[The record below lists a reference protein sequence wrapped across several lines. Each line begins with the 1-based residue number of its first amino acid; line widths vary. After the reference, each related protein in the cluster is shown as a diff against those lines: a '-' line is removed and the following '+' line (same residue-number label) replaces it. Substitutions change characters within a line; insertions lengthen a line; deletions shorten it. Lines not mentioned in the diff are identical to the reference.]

1 MAAASLSIAPY
12 LAVFLASGHEA
23 YWNAIDRVLPVSW
36 RRSSHQFARPFGL
49 PSSYL
54 RCAGQPYG

>member
-1 MAAASLSIAPY
+1 MAAASLSMAPY

-36 RRSSHQFARPFGL
+36 RRSSHQFARPFGFRRL
-49 PSSYL
+49 
-54 RCAGQPYG
+54 AA